1 MEIMSDKSSLSAGEL
16 IRATLHEDAEV
27 CATTNRIFPVRAKD
41 TTLPYILYR
50 RVELEVSPQKS
61 GKPGSEKLQMELN
74 CFSQGYE
81 EGLKLAEAV
90 RSALDF
96 VSTEHD
102 GLQMRVCYLSNAS
115 EEYQGDIFMQKLI
128 FTIKISN

>member
-16 IRATLHEDAEV
+16 IRATLLEDAEV
-27 CATTNRIFPVRAKD
+27 CATTTRIFPVRAKE

-50 RVELEVSPQKS
+50 RAELETLPQKS

>member
-16 IRATLHEDAEV
+16 IRATLLEDAEI
-27 CATTNRIFPVRAKD
+27 CATTTRIFPVKAED

-50 RVELEVSPQKS
+50 RAELEASPQKS
-61 GKPGSEKLQMELN
+61 GKPGCEKLQIELE
-74 CFSQGYE
+74 CCSQGYA
-81 EGLKLAEAV
+81 EGLKLAETV

-96 VSTEHD
+96 VSTEND
-102 GLQMRVCYLSNAS
+102 GLQMRACHLSNAS

-128 FTIKISN
+128 FTIKI